1 MNQISH
7 HAKGERRWRA
17 TDGYAWL
24 DSFNDR
30 GNAFAAGRYSI
41 GGSVELIDVDHEEA
55 ELYRCAEA
63 IFADQRI
70 AAPATRTMCAHD
82 AAHGHGD
89 GGRRWHDPGDIWTRN
104 YAFHELGRGVLCV
117 YLGARMVCGMQLTG
131 RETCRRSH
139 AAEQARMHDIIVQH
153 EKRLESRSDHVQTS
167 EPGMSRLH
175 S

>member
-1 MNQISH
+1 MPRVS
-7 HAKGERRWRA
+7 
-17 TDGYAWL
+17 
-24 DSFNDR
+24 
-30 GNAFAAGRYSI
+30 AAGELQMATRGWTPSMTEATPSRLVDI
-41 GGSVELIDVDHEEA
+41 PLEVCVVLIDVDHEEA

-89 GGRRWHDPGDIWTRN
+89 RGRRWHNPGDIWTRN
-104 YAFHELGRGVLCV
+104 HAIHELGRGVLCV

-139 AAEQARMHDIIVQH
+139 AAERARMHDIIVQH